1 MPVLLPDLRR
11 RSRSPAWTWWICV
24 LLLLATTVNYLDRL
38 TLNTLAK
45 PILDDFQLN
54 KRDYGYLES
63 AFGSAF
69 AMGAIL
75 SGWLADRINVRWLYA
90 LAVLAWSAAG
100 FLTGFAQGFAALLIC
115 RILLGLAE
123 SANWPCALR
132 TTQHLLPPQ
141 DRAMGNS
148 ILQSGAAVGAVLTP
162 FVVLPL
168 LRLTGTWRAGF
179 MVIGLAGSIWVLF
192 WLGSVRSADLALAS
206 RPPGQSLIPVLFP
219 LSCLFALDLMVHVV
233 ASEPRPWLGEVGT
246 WLTANPWLPLAVKV
260 GVTLLGILVVFCWL
274 WWATADDTQLARGL
288 FFRRFWALAT
298 VVVMI
303 NLTWHYL
310 RAWLPL
316 FLQEQHGYT
325 VEQAGW
331 FTVPYY
337 VSTDVG
343 ALTAGFAALTLS
355 RRGWPT
361 HRSRLT
367 VYSICAVL
375 TTLTLVVAVLP
386 RGPLL
391 LGLLLI
397 IGFGALGVFPL
408 YYSFSQELTTR
419 HQGKLTGALGCI
431 CWLAMALLQE
441 VVGDVVQRTG
451 SYTLSIG
458 MAGLAPL
465 IGLAVLLLLWG
476 PATARQPIAPVLP
489 DEPSDT
495 WRLAP
500 AVGDGVKTAGSVTAS
515 P

>member
-1 MPVLLPDLRR
+1 MPVLLPELRR
-11 RSRSPAWTWWICV
+11 PVRSPAWAWWVCV

-38 TLNTLAK
+38 TLNTLAR

-54 KRDYGYLES
+54 KRHYGYLES

-69 AMGAIL
+69 ALGAIL
-75 SGWLADRINVRWLYA
+75 AGWLADRINVRWLYA

-100 FLTGFAQGFAALLIC
+100 FLTGFAQGFATLLVC

-148 ILQSGAAVGAVLTP
+148 ILQSGAALGAVLTP

-168 LRLTGTWRAGF
+168 LRLTGSWRAGF
-179 MVIGLAGSIWVLF
+179 FVIGLAGSVWVLF
-192 WLGSVRSADLALAS
+192 WLGTVRAADLALAA
-206 RPPGQSLIPVLFP
+206 RPPGQSLLPVLSLLLP
-219 LSCLFALDLMVHVV
+219 LFALDLAVHVL
-233 ASEPRPWLGEVGT
+233 ASEPRPGLGAVGS
-246 WLTANPWLPLAVKV
+246 WLTANPWLPLAVKAA
-260 GVTLLGILVVFCWL
+260 VTVLGILVVFGWL
-274 WWATADDTQLARGL
+274 WSATADDTQLARRV
-288 FFRRFWALAT
+288 FFRRFWVLAT

-303 NLTWHYL
+303 NLTWHFL

-316 FLQEQHGYT
+316 FLRDQHGYT

-331 FTVPYY
+331 FSVPYY
-337 VSTDVG
+337 LSTDAG

-367 VYSICAVL
+367 VYGVCATL
-375 TTLTLVVAVLP
+375 TTLTLVVAFLP

-391 LGLLLI
+391 LGLLLV

-451 SYTLSIG
+451 SYTQSIAL
-458 MAGLAPL
+458 AGLAPL
-465 IGLAVLLLLWG
+465 IGLVALLLLWG
-476 PATARQPIAPVLP
+476 PATARQPTAPALP
-489 DEPSDT
+489 NESPDA

-500 AVGDGVKTAGSVTAS
+500 LTGEGVPTAGSVTAS
-515 P
+515 S